1 MRINFI
7 KIRMAY
13 HEKLH
18 IPATCENF
26 LRRKENTIYGVLF
39 IHYEQWICGEIKT
52 EIGMKFDHLTY
63 TGIKKNAVLH

>member
-1 MRINFI
+1 MKINFI

-26 LRRKENTIYGVLF
+26 LRRKENTISGVLF
-39 IHYEQWICGEIKT
+39 IHYELWISGENKT
-52 EIGMKFDHLTY
+52 EIRVKFYQLTY
-63 TGIKKNAVLH
+63 I